1 MATEKARKNE
11 QEYLNPSSTTQVK
24 DEIQPSPLA
33 LLAATCSKIGAPSEN
48 DNTPATPQ
56 QSQPILR
63 MVQNPVFPTAGG
75 DVLTTPAGWVQVPG
89 FGAMHSAPGGVTP
102 SGTMTVV
109 QAPQTPTVI
118 QNQNTQVIATPVT
131 GPGGSITYNLIQ
143 SPMAQFQTMTII
155 GADGQEQQVIAPAS
169 SLQLQPN
176 LVAQS
181 PAQNPTTAYLSQT
194 GQLITTPT
202 GLTMTGN
209 NTVGGLPTIANFAPG
224 NVVNLGGLQNVAV
237 ARQGGVMQTL
247 QLQMPQAHV
256 QTVPIQIQSTTNA
269 GLVQTIQVPIQSLQT
284 ALQPMAGLTPQPGT
298 PGVLGMSPRQQVALP
313 TQCTSAAT
321 PQATSTDVSL
331 PLVTSNNQPSV
342 TSNNQTP
349 ATTSQSVNP
358 STISQSTS
366 QPTILSVP
374 VVGSAASMASQSACL
389 ATKAS
394 NVLSGASK
402 LLYTAPSSTMTNIS
416 AAPTDILSMATAN
429 ILNPTVSSSLLNIP
443 SYLNAQ
449 QVSGLATPTQTVQ
462 NIILPSG
469 QIVQSLASPAI
480 TGMQNIQV
488 IGQNGQMIQAQW
500 LAPMMPGVRP
510 GIQQIQGVTGLSN
523 LQNLQTYGIQPTFL
537 NAGTLLQ
544 NITASTSAMG
554 IQQPQQQPQQN
565 ILAQQGIIP
574 SQVDTTVT
582 SQQNPV
588 LLSQLQSDLSD
599 TIKWQVV
606 QPETDQQQ
614 PELGQLSPTGGQGTD
629 DGIPSKRLR
638 RMACTC
644 PNCRDGD
651 GRNKENRK
659 KQHICHIPGC
669 NKIYGKTSHLRAH
682 LRWHTG
688 ERPFVCNWMLCGK
701 RFTRSD
707 ELQRH
712 KRTHTGEKRFNCQEC
727 GKKFM
732 RSDHLSKHIKTHA
745 NKRVGASTVSSSE
758 AQDQS
763 LLEQSDSESLKD
775 AHHIKMEVPLVNGGR
790 ADEMMD
796 N

>member
-1 MATEKARKNE
+1 MKLLLL
-11 QEYLNPSSTTQVK
+11 Q
-24 DEIQPSPLA
+24 EIQPSPLA

-56 QSQPILR
+56 QPQPILR
-63 MVQNPVFPTAGG
+63 VVQNPVFQATGG

-89 FGAMHSAPGGVTP
+89 FGAMQSAPGGVAP

-118 QNQNTQVIATPVT
+118 QNQNTQVFATPVT
-131 GPGGSITYNLIQ
+131 GPGGSITYNIIQ
-143 SPMAQFQTMTII
+143 SPMAQFQTMTVI
-155 GADGQEQQVIAPAS
+155 GADGQEQQVIAPTS

-209 NTVGGLPTIANFAPG
+209 NTVGGLPAIANFAPG
-224 NVVNLGGLQNVAV
+224 NVVSLGGLQNLAV
-237 ARQGGVMQTL
+237 ARQGGVMQTV
-247 QLQMPQAHV
+247 QLQTPQV
-256 QTVPIQIQSTTNA
+256 QTVPIQIQNTTNA
-269 GLVQTIQVPIQSLQT
+269 GLVQTIHVPIQALQT

-298 PGVLGMSPRQQVALP
+298 PGMFGMSPRQQVALP

-331 PLVTSNNQPSV
+331 TSM
-342 TSNNQTP
+342 TTNNQTLE
-349 ATTSQSVNP
+349 TTSQSINVNP

-394 NVLSGASK
+394 NVLSGVQGASK

-429 ILNPTVSSSLLNIP
+429 ILNPTVSSTILNNIP

-449 QVSGLATPTQTVQ
+449 QMSGLATPTQTVQ

-480 TGMQNIQV
+480 TGMPNVQV
-488 IGQNGQMIQAQW
+488 VGQNGQVIQAQW

-510 GIQQIQGVTGLSN
+510 GIQQIQGLAGLSN
-523 LQNLQTYGIQPTFL
+523 LQNLQTYGMQPTFL
-537 NAGTLLQ
+537 NTGTLLQ
-544 NITASTSAMG
+544 NFTAGTSAVG

-565 ILAQQGIIP
+565 VLAQQGITP
-574 SQVDTTVT
+574 SQVDTTAT

-588 LLSQLQSDLSD
+588 LCKDILCCLLSQ
-599 TIKWQVV
+599 
-606 QPETDQQQ
+606 
-614 PELGQLSPTGGQGTD
+614 
-629 DGIPSKRLR
+629 
-638 RMACTC
+638 
-644 PNCRDGD
+644 
-651 GRNKENRK
+651 
-659 KQHICHIPGC
+659 
-669 NKIYGKTSHLRAH
+669 
-682 LRWHTG
+682 
-688 ERPFVCNWMLCGK
+688 
-701 RFTRSD
+701 
-707 ELQRH
+707 
-712 KRTHTGEKRFNCQEC
+712 
-727 GKKFM
+727 
-732 RSDHLSKHIKTHA
+732 
-745 NKRVGASTVSSSE
+745 
-758 AQDQS
+758 
-763 LLEQSDSESLKD
+763 
-775 AHHIKMEVPLVNGGR
+775 
-790 ADEMMD
+790 
-796 N
+796 